1 MSERRPVHKVFTSRK
16 GGVSEGA
23 YASFNLADRV
33 GDDPAHVKANR
44 ERLAQ
49 VLGLEASRFV
59 WMEQIHSPTV
69 TVVEGPSEDPIAA
82 TDAVVTTQRGLA
94 LCVLVADCVP
104 VLLSD
109 HEAGVIAAV
118 HAGRMGAR
126 NGILRNTIEK
136 MVELGAR
143 PHAIHVLMGP
153 AASGE
158 RYEVPRDLASDVETH
173 LPGSRSTTAKGTP
186 GLDIRSGLLRQCL
199 SKGVTAV
206 DADPRCTIEDEDFF
220 SYRREGTTGRQA
232 GVIWLD

>member
-1 MSERRPVHKVFTSRK
+1 MSERPVHKVFTSRK
-16 GGVSEGA
+16 GGVSEGP
-23 YASFNLADRV
+23 YASFNLADHV

-44 ERLAQ
+44 ERLAKALKLDPQ
-49 VLGLEASRFV
+49 QMV

-69 TVVEGPSEDPIAA
+69 TVVDGPNEQPIPA
-82 TDAVVTTQRGLA
+82 TDALVTTQRGLA

-126 NGILRNTIEK
+126 NGILRRTIDK

-153 AASGE
+153 AASGKS
-158 RYEVPRDLASDVETH
+158 YEVPRDLANDVETH
-173 LPGSRSTTAKGTP
+173 LPGSRCKTAQGTH
-186 GLDIRSGLLRQCL
+186 GLDIRAGLLRQCL
-199 SKGVTAV
+199 SMGVTAV

-232 GVIWLD
+232 GVVWLD